1 MISLDDRLQA
11 IWQLLSTA
19 TTSRSAFT
27 LMQLATVTADGQ
39 PSLRTVVIRQFLP
52 ALPALR
58 FTADRRSAKMQDI
71 AAQPQVALLAYDAA
85 RRVQLRLAGTA
96 QRVDDAQQRGAAWR
110 ALRPHSHALFQSPVR
125 PGSVI
130 AHPDDALP
138 ASAQKAG
145 TGPDEHFAL
154 VQITLHSVEWL
165 DVSREPHQR
174 ARFEATADGWQGSWR
189 VP

>member
-1 MISLDDRLQA
+1 M
-11 IWQLLSTA
+11 
-19 TTSRSAFT
+19 
-27 LMQLATVTADGQ
+27 
-39 PSLRTVVIRQFLP
+39 P

-58 FTADRRSAKMQDI
+58 FTADRRSSKMQDI
-71 AAQPQVALLAYDAA
+71 AAQLHVALLAYDAA
-85 RRVQLRLAGTA
+85 NSVQLRLAGTA
-96 QRVDDAQQRGAAWR
+96 QRVDDVQQRAAAWHT
-110 ALRPHSHALFQSPVR
+110 LRPHSHALFQSPVR

-130 AHPDDALP
+130 AHPDEALP
-138 ASAQKAG
+138 ASAQKVG
-145 TGPDEHFAL
+145 NGPDEHFAL

>member
-27 LMQLATVTADGQ
+27 LMQLATVSVDGQ

-52 ALPALR
+52 TLPALR

-85 RRVQLRLAGTA
+85 SRVQLRLAGTA
-96 QRVDDAQQRGAAWR
+96 QRVDDAQQRAAAWH
-110 ALRPHSHALFQSPVR
+110 ALSPHSHALFQSPVR

-130 AHPDDALP
+130 THPDAALP
-138 ASAQKAG
+138 ASAPDVDA
-145 TGPDEHFAL
+145 GPDEHFAL

>member
-1 MISLDDRLQA
+1 MISLDDRLQV

-27 LMQLATVTADGQ
+27 LMQLATVSADGQ

-52 ALPALR
+52 TLPALR

-85 RRVQLRLAGTA
+85 NNVQLRLAGTA
-96 QRVDDAQQRGAAWR
+96 QRVDDAQQRAAAWH

-130 AHPDDALP
+130 THPDNAQP
-138 ASAQKAG
+138 VSAQKAG

-165 DVSREPHQR
+165 DVSRELHQR
-174 ARFEATADGWQGSWR
+174 ARFEATVDGWQGSWR

>member
-27 LMQLATVTADGQ
+27 LMQLATVSADGQ
-39 PSLRTVVIRQFLP
+39 PSLRTVVMRQFLP

-58 FTADRRSAKMQDI
+58 FTADRRSAKMDDI

-85 RRVQLRLAGTA
+85 NNVQLRLTGTA
-96 QRVDDAQQRGAAWR
+96 QIVEDAQQRAAVWHK
-110 ALRPHSHALFQSPVR
+110 LRPHSHALFQSPVS

-130 AHPDDALP
+130 THPDAALP
-138 ASAQKAG
+138 ASAPEVDA
-145 TGPDEHFAL
+145 GPDAHFAL
-154 VQITLHSVEWL
+154 VEITLHSAEWL

-174 ARFEATADGWQGSWR
+174 ARFEASAEGWQGSWR